1 MIKSTFR
8 SFAAALGTVAIF
20 GASNLA
26 AQEGGGPPTLTAP
39 VSQVVTPAG
48 GGEALKVEGSVTVS
62 AEVTATADGSR
73 LVSYSFTWMGSAVG
87 QASGNKYEI
96 AGGGSERTPL
106 DVPLPADV
114 GLNTRFTA
122 SSGATA
128 HRFSV
133 LLQGSIKEDGTLAS
147 IVVRTIV
154 PVPK

>member
-20 GASNLA
+20 GASNFA
-26 AQEGGGPPTLTAP
+26 AQEGPPAITVPL
-39 VSQVVTPAG
+39 SQVVTPAG

-62 AEVTATADGSR
+62 AEVTVTADGSR

-106 DVPLPADV
+106 DVPPPVDV

-122 SSGATA
+122 SNGATA

-147 IVVRTIV
+147 IVVRAIV
-154 PVPK
+154 PASK